1 MAPVVL
7 MAQVGLTEILGGAVC
22 IHIEDFTQQ
31 QIHRY
36 RCTKQ
41 QVGEGE
47 SSSSMWDGEG
57 GDGGHQGLYK
67 GTTGRVLVSNIII
80 IRLGRATSIV

>member
-1 MAPVVL
+1 
-7 MAQVGLTEILGGAVC
+7 MAQVGGLTEILGGAVC

-31 QIHRY
+31 QIGIGVRDNRWEKVNHHHRCGTG
-36 RCTKQ
+36 R
-41 QVGEGE
+41 V
-47 SSSSMWDGEG
+47 

-67 GTTGRVLVSNIII
+67 GTTGRVLVSKIII

>member
-31 QIHRY
+31 QIGIGVRDNRWEKVNHHHR
-36 RCTKQ
+36 C
-41 QVGEGE
+41 G
-47 SSSSMWDGEG
+47 
-57 GDGGHQGLYK
+57 
-67 GTTGRVLVSNIII
+67 TGRVEMGATKDCIKEQLVEF
-80 IRLGRATSIV
+80 L